1 MLDTT
6 STKEDVQRMLAENP
20 LAMEQLRRITVER
33 LLREAQGAIAKLN
46 GNKDEPVPDE
56 AVPKELVGP

>member
-1 MLDTT
+1 
-6 STKEDVQRMLAENP
+6 MLAENP